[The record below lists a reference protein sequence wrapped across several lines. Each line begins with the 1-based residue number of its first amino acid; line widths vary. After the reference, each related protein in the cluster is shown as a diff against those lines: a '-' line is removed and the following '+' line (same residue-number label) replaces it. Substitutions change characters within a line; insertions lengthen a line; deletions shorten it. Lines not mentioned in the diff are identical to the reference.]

1 MSPTRGSG
9 ARLSRTVST
18 HFRRRLAVTDCPY
31 SPRGKTTQRS
41 CRVGHR
47 RRATARLRVSPRTAA
62 AQGRAAR
69 WPTKWRNS
77 RTSRIWVRLRCSL
90 AHLLALCSS
99 CVYVCANRNHHYC
112 LPCEKAAV
120 LCDVCCLLCAV
131 CCLLRCCLRT
141 IPAVAMATMKMMQ
154 DLTRS
159 PTPPTPQSD
168 ASLAAASAGSVTC
181 VPLHHPLPIYYG

>member
-1 MSPTRGSG
+1 MCCVRTVGGSSMSPTRGSG

-31 SPRGKTTQRS
+31 SPRGKTTRRS

-47 RRATARLRVSPRTAA
+47 RRATARLHVSPRTAA
-62 AQGRAAR
+62 AQARAAR

-99 CVYVCANRNHHYC
+99 CVYVCANRN
-112 LPCEKAAV
+112 L
-120 LCDVCCLLCAV
+120 LLCCVMSAV
-131 CCLLRCCLRT
+131 CCLLSAALLSAALCTYTYTCICWNRH
-141 IPAVAMATMKMMQ
+141 V
-154 DLTRS
+154 RS
-159 PTPPTPQSD
+159 IAPP
-168 ASLAAASAGSVTC
+168 LAYILWIV
-181 VPLHHPLPIYYG
+181 